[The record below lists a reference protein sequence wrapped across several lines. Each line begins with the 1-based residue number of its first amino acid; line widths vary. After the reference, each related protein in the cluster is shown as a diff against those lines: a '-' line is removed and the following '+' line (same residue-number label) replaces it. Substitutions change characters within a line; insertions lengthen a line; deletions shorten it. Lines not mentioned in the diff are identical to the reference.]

1 MSGQNGK
8 RSLTVDAED
17 AGARL
22 DKYLADEIP
31 EYSRTFFQKLI
42 KDENVL
48 LNGRAPRPKDM
59 VNAGDTIELE
69 IPEAVEPEIVPQD
82 IPLDILYED
91 SDIIVVNKPKNMVV
105 HPAPGHPDGTLVN
118 ALLYH
123 CRGNLSG
130 INGVA
135 RPGIVHRI
143 DKDTTGVLVAA
154 KTDEAHRFLA
164 EQLAVHSITRVYEA
178 IVYNS
183 FSSDSGTVDRPLGR
197 DPKDRKKFAVV
208 AGGRRAVTHYQVI
221 HNLGNYAHIAC
232 RLETGRTHQIRV
244 HMAYI
249 GHPLLGDPLYG
260 PSKCPFDLEG
270 QCLHARTLG
279 FIHPRT
285 KQYMEFEAPLPAY
298 FQKLLKT
305 LGENNGENNEVKTM
319 E

>member
-1 MSGQNGK
+1 MSGQYGR
-8 RSLTVDAED
+8 RSLSVDTQD

-22 DKYLADEIP
+22 DRYLADEIP
-31 EYSRTFFQKLI
+31 EYSRTFFQSLI
-42 KDENVL
+42 KDGAVQV
-48 LNGRAPRPKDM
+48 NGSASRPRDL
-59 VNAGDTIELE
+59 VHAGDAID
-69 IPEAVEPEIVPQD
+69 IAFPEVVVPEILPQN

-91 SDIIVVNKPKNMVV
+91 NDIIVVNKPKGMVV
-105 HPAPGHPDGTLVN
+105 HPAPGHPDKTLVN

-154 KTDEAHRFLA
+154 KTDAAHRFLA
-164 EQLAVHSITRVYEA
+164 RQLAVHSITRVYEA

-183 FSSDSGTVDRPLGR
+183 FSEETGTIDRPLGR
-197 DPKDRKKFAVV
+197 DPRDRKKFAVI
-208 AGGRRAVTHYQVI
+208 AGGRRAVTHYRVVN
-221 HNLGNYAHIAC
+221 NLGRFAHITC
-232 RLETGRTHQIRV
+232 QLETGRTHQIRV
-244 HMAYI
+244 HMAYA

-260 PSKCPFDLEG
+260 PSKCPYRLEG

-279 FIHPRT
+279 FIHPST
-285 KQYMEFEAPLPAY
+285 KQYMEFEAPLPEY

-305 LGENNGENNEVKTM
+305 LGESN
-319 E
+319 

>member
-1 MSGQNGK
+1 MSGQYGR
-8 RSLTVDAED
+8 RSLSVDTQD

-22 DKYLADEIP
+22 DRYLADEIP
-31 EYSRTFFQKLI
+31 EYSRTFFQSLI
-42 KDENVL
+42 KDGAVQV
-48 LNGRAPRPKDM
+48 NGSVSRPRDL
-59 VNAGDTIELE
+59 VHAGDAID
-69 IPEAVEPEIVPQD
+69 IAFPEVVVPEILPQN

-91 SDIIVVNKPKNMVV
+91 NDIIVVNKPKGMVV
-105 HPAPGHPDGTLVN
+105 HPAPGHPDKTLVN

-154 KTDEAHRFLA
+154 KTDAAHRFLA
-164 EQLAVHSITRVYEA
+164 RQLAVHSITRVYEA

-183 FSSDSGTVDRPLGR
+183 FSEETGTIDRPLGR
-197 DPKDRKKFAVV
+197 DPRDRKKFAVT
-208 AGGRRAVTHYQVI
+208 AGGRRAVTHYRVVN
-221 HNLGNYAHIAC
+221 NLGRFAHITC
-232 RLETGRTHQIRV
+232 QLETGRTHQIRV
-244 HMAYI
+244 HMAYA

-260 PSKCPFDLEG
+260 PSKCPYRLEG

-279 FIHPRT
+279 FIHPST
-285 KQYMEFEAPLPAY
+285 KQYMEFEAPLPEY

-305 LGENNGENNEVKTM
+305 LGESN
-319 E
+319 